1 MNDISQIP
9 ACPTDNLWCSCGS
22 HADRAYII
30 EDRGLVGFCEDCY
43 QLWKRLDSLEEAKA
57 LRDRLAFSNLIRDGF
72 LSVRTGEQE
81 SEM

>member
-1 MNDISQIP
+1 MDKALNESQKFLFKITEEYTGP
-9 ACPTDNLWCSCGS
+9 
-22 HADRAYII
+22 
-30 EDRGLVGFCEDCY
+30 
-43 QLWKRLDSLEEAKA
+43 LDSLEEAKA